1 MLAARA
7 PAPEEPMIKWTPDLA
22 VGIEEIDAQHQEL
35 FRRAERFVAGLTE
48 PTRQDVGILLS
59 YLRLYCVTHFG
70 AEESWMRQVSYPD
83 YEKHKG
89 EHDGFIEHI
98 LELSREHERR
108 GGPGLEPPR
117 VGSWLQRWLEEH
129 VSGTD
134 KAFATFVLSRHD

>member
-1 MLAARA
+1 
-7 PAPEEPMIKWTPDLA
+7 MIKWTPDLA
-22 VGIEEIDAQHQEL
+22 LGIEEIDAQHQEL
-35 FRRAERFVAGLTE
+35 FRRADRFVAGLSA

-70 AEESWMRQVSYPD
+70 AEESWMRKVNYPA
-83 YEKHKG
+83 YEQHKA

-108 GGPGLEPPR
+108 GSPGLEAGR
-117 VGSWLQRWLEEH
+117 VASWLERWLEGH

-134 KAFATFVLSRHD
+134 RAFASFVLSRGA

>member
-1 MLAARA
+1 
-7 PAPEEPMIKWTPDLA
+7 MIKWTTDLA

-35 FRRAERFVAGLTE
+35 FRRAERFIVGLSE

-70 AEESWMRQVSYPD
+70 AEESWMREVSYAG
-83 YEKHKG
+83 YERHKA

-108 GGPGLEPPR
+108 GSPGLEPMR

-134 KAFATFVLSRHD
+134 RDFARFVLSRSA

>member
-1 MLAARA
+1 
-7 PAPEEPMIKWTPDLA
+7 MIKWTTDLA

-35 FRRAERFVAGLTE
+35 FRRAERFIVGLSE

-70 AEESWMRQVSYPD
+70 AEESWMRQVSYAG
-83 YEKHKG
+83 YERHKA

-108 GGPGLEPPR
+108 GSPGLEPMR
-117 VGSWLQRWLEEH
+117 VGCWLQRWLEEH

-134 KAFATFVLSRHD
+134 RDFARFVLSRSA

>member
-1 MLAARA
+1 
-7 PAPEEPMIKWTPDLA
+7 MIKWTTDLA

-35 FRRAERFVAGLTE
+35 FRRAERFVMGLSE

-70 AEESWMRQVSYPD
+70 AEESWMRQVSYAG
-83 YEKHKG
+83 YEHHKA

-108 GGPGLEPPR
+108 GSPGLEPMR
-117 VGSWLQRWLEEH
+117 VGTWLQRWLEEH

-134 KAFATFVLSRHD
+134 RAFARFILSRSA

>member
-1 MLAARA
+1 
-7 PAPEEPMIKWTPDLA
+7 MIKWTPDLA

-70 AEESWMRQVSYPD
+70 AEESWMRQVAFPG
-83 YEKHKG
+83 YEHHKA
-89 EHDGFIEHI
+89 EHDGFIEQI

-108 GGPGLEPPR
+108 GSPGLEPMR
-117 VGSWLQRWLEEH
+117 VAAWLQRWLEEH
-129 VSGTD
+129 VSGVD
-134 KAFATFVLSRHD
+134 KTFARFVLSRSA

>member
-1 MLAARA
+1 
-7 PAPEEPMIKWTPDLA
+7 MIQWTTDLA

-35 FRRAERFVAGLTE
+35 FRRAERFVAGLAE

-70 AEESWMRQVSYPD
+70 AEESWMREVSYPG
-83 YEKHKG
+83 YAGHKS
-89 EHDGFIEHI
+89 EHDGFVERI

-108 GGPGLEPPR
+108 GSPGLDPVR
-117 VGSWLQRWLEEH
+117 VGTWLQGWLEQH

-134 KAFATFVLSRHD
+134 KAFAKFVLARTG

>member
-1 MLAARA
+1 
-7 PAPEEPMIKWTPDLA
+7 MIKWTPDLA
-22 VGIEEIDAQHQEL
+22 VEIEEIDAQHQEL
-35 FRRAERFVAGLTE
+35 FRRAERFVTGLAE

-70 AEESWMRQVSYPD
+70 AEESWMRQVGYPGYD
-83 YEKHKG
+83 KHKA

-108 GGPGLEPPR
+108 GGPGLEPVR
-117 VGSWLQRWLEEH
+117 VGDWLQRWLEQH

-134 KAFATFVLSRHD
+134 KAFANFVLSRNG

>member
-1 MLAARA
+1 
-7 PAPEEPMIKWTPDLA
+7 MIKWTPDLA

-35 FRRAERFVAGLTE
+35 FRRAERFIEGLAE
-48 PTRQDVGILLS
+48 PSRQDVGILLS

-70 AEESWMRQVSYPD
+70 AEESWMRQVSYPA
-83 YEKHKG
+83 YEKHKT

-108 GGPGLEPPR
+108 GSPGLEPMK
-117 VGSWLQRWLEEH
+117 VGAWLQRWLEEH

-134 KAFATFVLSRHD
+134 KAFASFVLSRNG